1 MRQYLALV
9 IILFCFGCAEKQ
21 STSQVSIFNSTVH
34 NVTLTPYINGIVDS
48 SKFKILQ
55 PNETFSVE
63 TSYQR
68 GKTKIP
74 VVFWNYFKNLDSLVV
89 GWDETYYMT
98 HMLSDTFYSSNNF
111 IQFAENRNI
120 GLATSYVNSV
130 KSESKHSI
138 EWAVIN
144 TLTEQDYLDAKN

>member
-1 MRQYLALV
+1 MKQYLAFLI
-9 IILFCFGCAEKQ
+9 IILSYGCAEKQ
-21 STSQVSIFNSTVH
+21 STSKVSIFNSTLH
-34 NVTLTPYINGIVDS
+34 KVTLAPYINGIVDS
-48 SKFKILQ
+48 SKYKILQ
-55 PNETFSVE
+55 PNESFSVE
-63 TSYQR
+63 TNYQR

-89 GWDETYYMT
+89 IWDETYHMT

-120 GLATSYVNSV
+120 GLSTSYVNSI

-138 EWAVIN
+138 EWSVIN